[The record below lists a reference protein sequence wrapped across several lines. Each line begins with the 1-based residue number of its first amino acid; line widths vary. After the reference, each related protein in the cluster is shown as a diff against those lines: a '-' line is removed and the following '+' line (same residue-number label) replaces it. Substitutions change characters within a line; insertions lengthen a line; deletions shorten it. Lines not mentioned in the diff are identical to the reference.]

1 MKSVQYSDHVAF
13 TLNSD
18 EHIVYLG
25 LKILKETYHAN
36 LIPIL
41 EIIKNGQTR
50 LLFSTE
56 GMTSFSDAAD
66 KLSITYRGMLL
77 RGLAQS
83 LKKINDQPF
92 WKKEYLDIR
101 GQYIFIDMAN
111 GTPGFILT
119 PVDSPATEDRD
130 SWVIKFEKLIKM
142 LSRIESA
149 ESSPDFEDLN
159 SKLERL
165 SKAIETKETDI
176 QQEAEIFISYLI
188 DKWASDDSVPECLSR
203 IIDTDTSAQRVELR
217 YNGPYGS
224 FGIYIG
230 KDEFIIGK
238 GLECDGVI
246 SINSAISRKHA
257 RITIKR
263 EGCFVED
270 LGSTNHT
277 WLNGQLLIMGSPA
290 RLKEDDMIR
299 FANMDF
305 QVHIEKYNVFEKT
318 HS

>member
-56 GMTSFSDAAD
+56 GMTSLKDASD

-119 PVDSPATEDRD
+119 PIDSYDTADKD
-130 SWVIKFEKLIKM
+130 SWVIKFEKLIHM
-142 LSRIESA
+142 LISGENI
-149 ESSPDFEDLN
+149 ESSPDFEEVN
-159 SKLERL
+159 SKLKRL
-165 SKAIETKETDI
+165 SAAIETKETDI
-176 QQEAEIFISYLI
+176 QQEADIFISYLI
-188 DKWASDDSVPECLSR
+188 EKWASDDSVPECLSK
-203 IIDTDTSAQRVELR
+203 IIDTDSSAQRVELR

-230 KDEFIIGK
+230 KDEFVIGK
-238 GLECDGVI
+238 DPECDGVI
-246 SINSAISRKHA
+246 SINSAISRRHA
-257 RITIKR
+257 KITINH
-263 EGCFVED
+263 EGCFIED
-270 LGSTNHT
+270 LGSTNFT
-277 WLNGQLLIMGSPA
+277 WLNGQFLTVGSPA

-305 QVHIEKYNVFEKT
+305 QVHIEKYNVFEKIEN
-318 HS
+318 